1 MLTKPLCT
9 NGIRLKEIK
18 ASSVGTISRKKQH
31 NLAKHERKTS
41 QRNSNSLLM
50 ICICVCLCHCDF
62 YSLWNLLNTHI
73 QPVLTIISV
82 IIITADGITT
92 IYTFQLFFSPSLH
105 RSFISHIT
113 FLACKHTHTQQ
124 TQIILLLMI
133 IAFVFL
139 CTYYY
144 IFFSSSRNLF
154 IFICT
159 FSHLN
164 IPLFIVS
171 AVFALFLGFRTL
183 IRCVFCEKSWW
194 KLRKFHI
201 LLVNERENTFRAFF
215 PLFEYVN

>member
-113 FLACKHTHTQQ
+113 FLACKHTHT
-124 TQIILLLMI
+124 TNTNHSLAYDYRFCFSMYILL
-133 IAFVFL
+133 
-139 CTYYY
+139 Y
-144 IFFSSSRNLF
+144 IFFFLPQF
-154 IFICT
+154 IHFHLYIFPFKYSAFYCVGGVCAI
-159 FSHLN
+159 FGVSHAHSL
-164 IPLFIVS
+164 
-171 AVFALFLGFRTL
+171 
-183 IRCVFCEKSWW
+183 CV
-194 KLRKFHI
+194 LRKIMMEITKISYSFG
-201 LLVNERENTFRAFF
+201 ERERKYIPCFF
-215 PLFEYVN
+215 STL